1 MKVLLDERGFVT
13 SYAFI
18 GDLVDATE
26 VPDPDD
32 LEHFSQH
39 YFAYRLAEDKLSF
52 DEAYQAKL
60 ANQEAQTQFRVRRE
74 SECFSVINRGQLWYD
89 TLSESQR
96 MELRIWYQVWL
107 DGTETLTVPERPAWL
122 K

>member
-1 MKVLLDERGFVT
+1 MKVLLDKQGFVT
-13 SYAFI
+13 NYAFV
-18 GDLVDATE
+18 GDLVNATE

-39 YFAYRLAEDKLSF
+39 FSAYRLAEDKLSF
-52 DEAYQAKL
+52 DEAYQAAL
-60 ANQEAQTQFRVRRE
+60 ANLEAQTQFRVRRE
-74 SECFSVINRGQLWYD
+74 AECFPVINRGQLWYD

-96 MELRIWYQVWL
+96 MELRIWYQAWL
-107 DGTETLTVPERPAWL
+107 DGTETLTVPECPAWL